1 MTRDEGNLLLD
12 KLKEGQ
18 TFSYDQI
25 TAALVATGDIAGW
38 REAHLVGSLAAG
50 MRSQGL
56 DQAVQV
62 ANQGTGP
69 TGSGFVVA
77 GNAGR
82 DIKSQ
87 GTSGPG
93 YVDPRYE
100 QGKK

>member
-56 DQAVQV
+56 DQAVQT
-62 ANQGTGP
+62 AHQGTRA
-69 TGSGFVVA
+69 TGSGRLVA
-77 GNAGR
+77 GNEGR
-82 DIKSQ
+82 NFEGQ

-100 QGKK
+100 QGEK

>member
-56 DQAVQV
+56 DQAIQI
-62 ANQGTGP
+62 ADQGTGTP
-69 TGSGFVVA
+69 CGRCLVA
-77 GNAGR
+77 GNEGR
-82 DIKSQ
+82 DFESQ
-87 GTSGPG
+87 RATSVG
-93 YVDPRYE
+93 YVDPGYE

>member
-38 REAHLVGSLAAG
+38 REAHLVGGLAAG

-56 DQAVQV
+56 DQAIQV
-62 ANQGTGP
+62 ANQRTR
-69 TGSGFVVA
+69 TTDSGFVVA
-77 GNAGR
+77 GNEGR
-82 DIKSQ
+82 HFESQ
-87 GTSGPG
+87 GTTGAG
-93 YVDPRYE
+93 YVDSRYE